1 MPYNKIILI
10 LTITS
15 VALMAGLFYSFSIS
29 VMPALSRTENKTFVE
44 VMQQIN
50 RVIINPYFG
59 IAFFGS
65 IIFTIINVYFQ
76 FREGV
81 DVKFYLTL
89 ASALIFLI
97 GTIGVTFFGNV
108 PLNVALDKIDLTQIS
123 EMDKGRVAFEVKWN
137 LLNNIR
143 TMSAMIG
150 LILLV
155 IPLVMKE
162 GVE

>member
-65 IIFTIINVYFQ
+65 IIFTIVNVYFQ

-81 DVKFYLTL
+81 DVKFYLTI

-108 PLNVALDKIDLTQIS
+108 PLNNALDVVNIANETDVEKARIS
-123 EMDKGRVAFEVKWN
+123 FERIWN

-143 TMSAMIG
+143 SISALIS
-150 LILLV
+150 LILLI
-155 IPLVMKE
+155 IPLVMRE

>member
-65 IIFTIINVYFQ
+65 IIFTIINV
-76 FREGV
+76 
-81 DVKFYLTL
+81 
-89 ASALIFLI
+89 
-97 GTIGVTFFGNV
+97 
-108 PLNVALDKIDLTQIS
+108 
-123 EMDKGRVAFEVKWN
+123 
-137 LLNNIR
+137 
-143 TMSAMIG
+143 
-150 LILLV
+150 
-155 IPLVMKE
+155 
-162 GVE
+162 

>member
-65 IIFTIINVYFQ
+65 IIFTIVNVYFQ

-81 DVKFYLTL
+81 DVKFYLTI

-108 PLNVALDKIDLTQIS
+108 PLNNALDVVNIANETDVEKARIS
-123 EMDKGRVAFEVKWN
+123 FERIWN

-143 TMSAMIG
+143 SISALIS
-150 LILLV
+150 LILLI
-155 IPLVMKE
+155 IPLVMRE
-162 GVE
+162 GIE

>member
-65 IIFTIINVYFQ
+65 IIFTIVNVYFQ

-81 DVKFYLTL
+81 DVKFYLTV

-108 PLNVALDKIDLTQIS
+108 PLNNALDVVNIANETDVEKARIS
-123 EMDKGRVAFEVKWN
+123 FERIWN

-143 TMSAMIG
+143 SISALIS
-150 LILLV
+150 LILLI
-155 IPLVMKE
+155 IPLVMRE
-162 GVE
+162 GIE